1 MKLPYGFHEVVID
14 EYDPRVRYPRRR
26 AKAWRDAMKP
36 GKCRSLTKEEI
47 KELYGAEFLAE
58 STPKEG

>member
-1 MKLPYGFHEVVID
+1 
-14 EYDPRVRYPRRR
+14 
-26 AKAWRDAMKP
+26 MKP